1 MIKIDDLGKT
11 TELSKSSGIKK
22 SYSGES
28 FADYLKTGSTS
39 QTDNLQHTAAMT
51 SADAI
56 FAAQMVNDEEERQK
70 RNKLF
75 KKGNELLDSLEDI
88 RQSLLVG
95 EIDKDKL
102 INISRMVKQKDIETN
117 DPKLQEIIQEI
128 ELRVEVELAKLTR

>member
-1 MIKIDDLGKT
+1 MIKIDDLAKT
-11 TELSKSSGIKK
+11 NELSKSKGVKK
-22 SYSGES
+22 TYSGES
-28 FADYLKTGSTS
+28 FADYLRTGSTS
-39 QTDNLQHTAAMT
+39 QAENLQHTAAMT

-56 FAAQMVNDEEERQK
+56 FAAQMVSDEEERQK
-70 RNKLF
+70 RNKLV
-75 KKGNELLDSLEDI
+75 KKGNDLLDSLEDI

-102 INISRMVKQKDIETN
+102 INISRLVKQKDTETN

>member
-11 TELSKSSGIKK
+11 GELSKSKGIKK

-28 FADYLKTGSTS
+28 FATYLKTGSTS
-39 QTDNLQHTAAMT
+39 QTENLQHTAAMT

-70 RNKLF
+70 RNKMV
-75 KKGNELLDSLEDI
+75 KKGNDLLDGLEDI
-88 RQSLLVG
+88 RQSLLAG

-102 INISRMVKQKDIETN
+102 INISRLVKQKDTETS